1 MSLWC
6 FTDQPIK
13 IGDEYQGYLVV
24 NIQQKIMPS
33 VLMYNY
39 YARLQNLPEQPEQ
52 PEIMKQCVQLSSKEK

>member
-39 YARLQNLPEQPEQ
+39 HARLQNLPEQPE
-52 PEIMKQCVQLSSKEK
+52 IMKQCIQLSSKEK